1 MGRATEY
8 SVVLDV
14 EDWLMIDA
22 TLDDELDRLSQEGWD
37 QDDWGEPSRDPH
49 WAELSELGLSVRQ
62 AGWAQVP
69 EQQRNQRRTAGRAE
83 TLTPTARQWGLVVF
97 ALESRGSHQIP
108 AGVRP
113 EYVEMLKTTAARRRR
128 IAALLRRQL
137 AVGGLSQV
145 PVVDTRGR

>member
-1 MGRATEY
+1 MGRATGY

-14 EDWLMIDA
+14 DDWLMIDA
-22 TLDDELDRLSQEGWD
+22 TMDDELDRLSQEGWD
-37 QDDWGEPSRDPH
+37 YDDWGEPSRDPH

-69 EQQRNQRRTAGRAE
+69 EQQRRTPGRAK
-83 TLTPTARQWGLVVF
+83 TLILTARQWGLVVF
-97 ALESRGSHQIP
+97 ALESRSSHHIP

-137 AVGGLSQV
+137 AAGGLSQV
-145 PVVDTRGR
+145 PLVDTRGR